1 MVIDFKQRTTVTLAE
16 VAAAAG
22 VGESTVSRVLRNH
35 GSFSPKARER
45 VLDAV
50 ERLGYVPNRIAGTL
64 ASAGSRLV
72 AFVIPSLTNIVF
84 PDVLRGAGG
93 VLEENHYQAVFSVT
107 DYDSEREETLVSAM
121 LAWRPTAVMLA
132 GFEHTEGTLKIL
144 RASGCRVVELLDT
157 DGTAADLAVGFSNRQ
172 AGRASA
178 EFLLRRGYRRLGY
191 VGHDLDLDTRAGKRF
206 TGFCEALN
214 LAGSRLAG
222 REIRAG
228 ASSVESGRA
237 GLKQLLERAPGL
249 DAVYFSNDDMAL
261 GGYFHCLA
269 NRIAVPADLALFG
282 HNGLDI
288 GQAIPQPLASIRT
301 PRVATGKLAAEL
313 VINEA
318 PPQVAD
324 LGFELIEGATA

>member
-1 MVIDFKQRTTVTLAE
+1 
-16 VAAAAG
+16 
-22 VGESTVSRVLRNH
+22 
-35 GSFSPKARER
+35 
-45 VLDAV
+45 
-50 ERLGYVPNRIAGTL
+50 
-64 ASAGSRLV
+64 
-72 AFVIPSLTNIVF
+72 
-84 PDVLRGAGG
+84 
-93 VLEENHYQAVFSVT
+93 
-107 DYDSEREETLVSAM
+107 
-121 LAWRPTAVMLA
+121 
-132 GFEHTEGTLKIL
+132 
-144 RASGCRVVELLDT
+144 
-157 DGTAADLAVGFSNRQ
+157 
-172 AGRASA
+172 
-178 EFLLRRGYRRLGY
+178 
-191 VGHDLDLDTRAGKRF
+191 RF

-261 GGYFHCLA
+261 GGYFHCLS
-269 NRIAVPADLALFG
+269 NGIAVPADLALFG